1 MELNYGRKVAL
12 ESFMSLFFIII
23 YKIYN
28 VARYDNIVCQIVVF
42 GDPALRYASDIKFNF
57 QKTEKEFNS
66 LM

>member
-28 VARYDNIVCQIVVF
+28 VARYDNVTF
-42 GDPALRYASDIKFNF
+42 GDPALRYGSDIKFNF